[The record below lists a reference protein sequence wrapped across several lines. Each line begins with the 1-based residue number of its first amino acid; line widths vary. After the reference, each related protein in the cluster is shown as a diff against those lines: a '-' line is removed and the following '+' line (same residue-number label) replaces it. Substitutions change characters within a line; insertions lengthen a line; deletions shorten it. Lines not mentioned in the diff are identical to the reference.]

1 MERQA
6 VAGLRRLHL
15 FEFLDQTW
23 CPQAVRHGATDYLEA
38 ITSRGNIYRPVQSE
52 IFRAI
57 EACGADRVVDLCS
70 GGGGP
75 WLSPAWRSALAD
87 HTPLTVVL
95 TDKFPST
102 ALPARL
108 KQLRDWGRPKRQA
121 FSWFSPKENYTSRSL
136 SGNSNCETALGGDVT
151 CVSVSV
157 DAARVPDAL
166 RGFRTIFSS
175 FHHFPDAVARDVLG
189 DAVRCGEGFAMA
201 EVTSRTRRAFAT
213 MFLMPVFAWILTPMM
228 RPFRWS
234 RLLLTYLLPLIPLVV
249 LWDGIVSC
257 FRTRTP
263 EELLALTS
271 SFAHYDWQA
280 GYARGRGS
288 WLAPVYLIGRPKT

>member
-1 MERQA
+1 
-6 VAGLRRLHL
+6 LRRLQL
-15 FEFLDQTW
+15 FEILDLEW

-38 ITSRGNIYRPVQSE
+38 ITSRGDIYRPIQAE

-57 EACGADRVVDLCS
+57 HDCGARQVVDLCS

-75 WLSPAWRSALAD
+75 WLSPGWLSALAE
-87 HTPLTVVL
+87 HAPLSVVL
-95 TDKFPST
+95 TDKFPSS
-102 ALPARL
+102 ALPERL
-108 KQLRDWGRPKRQA
+108 GA
-121 FSWFSPKENYTSRSL
+121 GVS
-136 SGNSNCETALGGDVT
+136 
-151 CVSVSV
+151 CVNFPV
-157 DAARVPDAL
+157 DAAHVPETL

-175 FHHFPDAVARDVLG
+175 FHHFPDTVARDVLG

-201 EVTSRTRRAFAT
+201 EVTSRTPRAFAT
-213 MFLMPVFAWILTPMM
+213 ILLMPVFDWILTPRM

-234 RLLLTYLLPLIPLVV
+234 RLLLTYLLPLIPVVV

-271 SFAHYDWQA
+271 SFPQYEWKA

-288 WLAPVYLIGRPKT
+288 WLAPVYLIGRPKM